1 MRFVR
6 FPTISLLFR
15 RTLKVAISD
24 LKKGEWI
31 KYHSKPHHI
40 VLASSVQSGRN
51 SRIYSLQLK
60 PVDSDSII
68 TIRPYSTET
77 FELTDVYDSSFRFQY
92 DDEENMYLSND
103 RTLEEITVPKRLA
116 NPALFNTLEPGQM
129 LRVRFEKDGTLLH
142 IEGTRSVECTVVKV
156 DLLEERK
163 GIVTLQSGLQVAV
176 PGFIKPGDRITVN
189 TVDRTYVTR
198 AD

>member
-1 MRFVR
+1 MFVR
-6 FPTISLLFR
+6 FPPIAAFNR
-15 RTLKVAISD
+15 YLKVAISE

-77 FELTDVYDSSFRFQY
+77 FELTSVFDGSYRFQY
-92 DDEENMYLSND
+92 DDEDNLYLSND
-103 RTLEEITVPKRLA
+103 RTLEEISIPKRLA
-116 NPALFNTLEPGQM
+116 NPALFNTLESGQT
-129 LRVRFEKDGTLLH
+129 LRVRFEKDGTPLH
-142 IEGTRSVECTVVKV
+142 VEGPRSVECTVVRV
-156 DLLEERK
+156 DLLEERR
-163 GIVTLQSGLQVAV
+163 GIATIQSGMQVTV
-176 PGFIKPGDRITVN
+176 PGFIKAGDRISVN
-189 TVDRTYVTR
+189 TEDRTYVTR
-198 AD
+198 VD